1 MIDNPGAQRL
11 ELASMSIFGP
21 QLDGRDMSHVP
32 QPEVA
37 DAVLWPSARGSLTF
51 RI

>member
-21 QLDGRDMSHVP
+21 QLVSRDMSHVP

-37 DAVLWPSARGSLTF
+37 GVFLRTDLS
-51 RI
+51 